1 MATWHFGGGAGG
13 GIVST
18 VDLESSCPHNEFAA
32 GSEAEGGREA
42 GFMN

>member
-1 MATWHFGGGAGG
+1 MATWHFGGGG

-18 VDLESSCPHNEFAA
+18 VDPESSCPHNEFAA
-32 GSEAEGGREA
+32 GSEA